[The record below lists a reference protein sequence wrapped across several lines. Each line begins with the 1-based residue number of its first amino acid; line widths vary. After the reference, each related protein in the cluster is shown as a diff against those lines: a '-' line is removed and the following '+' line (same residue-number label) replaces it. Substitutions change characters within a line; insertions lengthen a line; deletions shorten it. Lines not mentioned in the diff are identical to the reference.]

1 MYNTVGSVE
10 FKVYV
15 DGNLKYESGL
25 MNSRDP
31 QKYVEVDINGAK
43 ELKLVATD
51 GGNGNG
57 SDHATW
63 ANTKLHFANEEVVDY
78 KALEDIVLSVNEYE
92 NIYLHLNLLKCLK

>member
-15 DGNLKYESGL
+15 DGIEKYTSGV
-25 MNSRDP
+25 MRSTDR
-31 QKYVEVDINGAK
+31 QKYVEVDLAGAK
-43 ELKLVATD
+43 ELKLVVTD

-63 ANTKLHFANEEVVDY
+63 GDAKLHYANEER
-78 KALEDIVLSVNEYE
+78 E
-92 NIYLHLNLLKCLK
+92 